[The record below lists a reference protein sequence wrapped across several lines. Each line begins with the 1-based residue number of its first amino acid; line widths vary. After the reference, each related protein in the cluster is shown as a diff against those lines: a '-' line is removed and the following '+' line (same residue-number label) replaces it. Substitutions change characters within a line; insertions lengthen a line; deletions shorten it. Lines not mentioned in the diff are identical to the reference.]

1 MHFCRESGLEAD
13 DEGAHLADDAVQ
25 QFGVWEVDGL
35 GLAVA
40 FRGTAC
46 LDDVVIDANIAPVP
60 LGNPP
65 GKHPA
70 VPTRELCYR
79 AERCLLASLTGSSV
93 DMFVCQALSLPSPH
107 SPCSMPNQA
116 AEFLLVL
123 TYLRGTSMKGH
134 SGSAGRRPLHVH
146 RGFHAGAVRHLDEIV
161 AAVRARDAAAGCR
174 LPVWVAGHSLGGG
187 CAPVC

>member
-1 MHFCRESGLEAD
+1 MGSCRESGLEAD

-65 GKHPA
+65 GKHLP
-70 VPTRELCYR
+70 LCMYW
-79 AERCLLASLTGSSV
+79 
-93 DMFVCQALSLPSPH
+93 D
-107 SPCSMPNQA
+107 
-116 AEFLLVL
+116 
-123 TYLRGTSMKGH
+123 
-134 SGSAGRRPLHVH
+134 
-146 RGFHAGAVRHLDEIV
+146 
-161 AAVRARDAAAGCR
+161 
-174 LPVWVAGHSLGGG
+174 
-187 CAPVC
+187 